1 MHNDLT
7 SEEQYNNAKGI
18 IISSLNSN
26 NFGRYVTIELQM
38 QTSLVLC
45 EVEVIAGKFLK
56 YKASEYDQEIPQSHT
71 ADQL

>member
-1 MHNDLT
+1 MHIDLT
-7 SEEQYNNAKGI
+7 SEEQYHNTKGI
-18 IISSLNSN
+18 IISSLDSN

-56 YKASEYDQEIPQSHT
+56 NKVSEYN
-71 ADQL
+71 